1 MASGLGYIRPMDD
14 IGSLTAKTKLTPEER
29 TAVDE
34 LRRTLTADFPLV
46 HLRLIGSKARGDS
59 APDSD
64 MDLLIVLKDCD
75 WQMEKRIYDLCF
87 DISVARDVLL
97 SPVIFTQSEYASRRN
112 RVTPFYRITEAEGIP
127 L

>member
-1 MASGLGYIRPMDD
+1 MDD
-14 IGSLTAKTKLTPEER
+14 IGSLTARTGLTSEER
-29 TAVDE
+29 TAIDE

-59 APDSD
+59 APGSD
-64 MDLLIVLKDCD
+64 LDLLIVLKDCD

-87 DISVARDVLL
+87 DISVAHDVLL
-97 SPVIFTQSEYASRRN
+97 SPVIYTQSEYASRRN